1 MPHPNGAGDVAAN
14 QAIIVAVASRVG
26 HQRLALNESKER
38 TSNRIL
44 GVLALAVPAPV
55 NLRPTF
61 LEHPMFDS
69 IRFSSR
75 SPKSAVLVVGVFMT
89 ESTQEGARPSFDGA
103 SARLAGSEARAAIG
117 RPEFDASVGSAVEA
131 FDGKSRTIIV
141 GLGRKDKLSGETL
154 RFVGGVIG
162 RRLATAK
169 ATAAAIELAPAV
181 KASGSDL
188 APADA
193 GSAVG
198 EGLGLIGW
206 VCDEFKGTA
215 TRKKDAKGKFTTS
228 RTRLEVSS
236 ADSRFGAGLERGL
249 GLAVSA
255 NFCRTLSQTPPNIAT
270 TSYMAQQARAMA
282 KKVGLKFSIFEGAA
296 LEREN
301 FTGLINVGKASENKP
316 CLVRLEYSPRGS
328 KNAKPLVLVGKTMTY
343 DTGGLSLKINNGM
356 VGMKRD
362 KDGGCAVLGA
372 MHAIATVIKPN
383 KPVVALL
390 SIAENS
396 ISDEAYRPD
405 DVITYR
411 NGVTVEVTNTDAEG
425 RLVLADALCW
435 ACEKEEPSAII
446 DLATL
451 TGGVV
456 VALGSTYAGMF
467 CENDALRAKV
477 EAASKASGERVWR
490 LPMHQEYRD
499 LMKSPV
505 ADILNSNPN
514 RKAHPIQGAAFLSY
528 FVDEKI
534 PWCHLDIAGVH
545 VADSNKGCFIDG
557 PTGWGTRLLAELV
570 DA

>member
-1 MPHPNGAGDVAAN
+1 
-14 QAIIVAVASRVG
+14 
-26 HQRLALNESKER
+26 
-38 TSNRIL
+38 
-44 GVLALAVPAPV
+44 
-55 NLRPTF
+55 
-61 LEHPMFDS
+61 MFDS
-69 IRFSSR
+69 IRYSAKSS
-75 SPKSAVLVVGVFMT
+75 KTATLVVGVFASDSKT
-89 ESTQEGARPSFDGA
+89 PGTKPTLDAATARIVAAAGA
-103 SARLAGSEARAAIG
+103 SDAVKSAIS
-117 RPEFDASVGSAVEA
+117 RPEFEGAMGSSVEA
-131 FDGKSRTIIV
+131 FAGSGGKTRVIVV
-141 GLGRKDKLSGETL
+141 GLGKAEKLATETL

-162 RRLATAK
+162 RKL
-169 ATAAAIELAPAV
+169 AAAKSEGAVIELSSAVATAV
-181 KASGSDL
+181 KASGAAIS
-188 APADA
+188 AGAA

-206 VCDEFKGTA
+206 VCDEFKGSVTK
-215 TRKKDAKGKFTTS
+215 KKDAKGKEVTS
-228 RTRLEVSS
+228 RTKLDVASS
-236 ADSRFGAGLERGL
+236 DAKFGDGVERGL

-270 TSYMAQQARAMA
+270 TSYMAQQARSMA
-282 KKVGLKFSIFEGAA
+282 KKVGLKYSVMEGAA

-301 FTGLINVGKASENKP
+301 MTGLINVGKASENKP
-316 CLVRLEYSPRGS
+316 CLVRLEYSPKGKN
-328 KNAKPLVLVGKTMTY
+328 KNAKPLVLIGKTMTY

-372 MHAIATVIKPN
+372 MHAIATVIQPN
-383 KPVVALL
+383 RPVVALL

-435 ACEKEEPSAII
+435 ACEKEDPSAII

-490 LPMHQEYRD
+490 LPMHQEYQD

-505 ADILNSNPN
+505 ADIQNSNAN
-514 RKAHPIQGAAFLSY
+514 RKAHPIQGAAFLAY

-545 VADSNKGCFIDG
+545 VADGNKGAFVDG